1 MVTAKRKLTDKAIA
15 ALKPAAAS
23 SRYTVWDAGCLHL
36 GVRVTDK
43 GAKSFIV
50 LKRLPH
56 GRPVVHVLGRYP
68 TTTLGQARSQTPDI
82 LRDLEKGITPKAKQM
97 AEARES
103 ARRSADTFAVAVA
116 RFVEYEQA
124 KKLRTWRSTEAVLRR
139 EFLGQKPKGSR
150 ITTLVDGHRRVEWKT
165 AWLDGPDPMWRGK
178 PASSIARADI
188 VARLDEIAR
197 RNKFAARHALSAV
210 RRLFGWAEEGE
221 RFGIVESPAARIRDR
236 LLGITGKH
244 LRRTRV
250 LGDDELRSV
259 WQAAESMS
267 YPFGPLVQLLMLTGQ
282 RLKDIAHAEWGEIDR
297 DAERL
302 VLPPDRFKTD
312 VAQEVP
318 LAPKAMEIIEAL
330 PTFTGPYLF
339 TTTSGQRP
347 MGGFHKPK
355 QLLMASIA
363 AQRKRDRLAVMPHW
377 VLHDL
382 RRTVRTRLTSD
393 CNVDAFIAERVIGH
407 LLPGLHRV
415 YDQGLH
421 RPQKKAALIA
431 WESCL
436 LAIVDPQPAGDGN
449 VIQLKKRA

>member
-1 MVTAKRKLTDKAIA
+1 MGTAKARLTDKGIS
-15 ALKPAAAS
+15 ALKPAPAGG
-23 SRYTVWDAGCLHL
+23 RYTVWDAGCLHL

-43 GAKSFIV
+43 GAKSFII

-56 GRPVVHVLGRYP
+56 GKPVVHVVGRHP
-68 TTTLGQARSQTPDI
+68 ITTLADARKATPSV
-82 LRDLEKGITPKAKQM
+82 LGDLERGITPKAKREQ
-97 AEARES
+97 EARES
-103 ARRSADTFAVAVA
+103 ALRNADTFGIAVE

-139 EFLGQKPKGSR
+139 EFLGQKPKGTR
-150 ITTLVDGHRRVEWKT
+150 VTTVVDGRRKVEWKT
-165 AWLDGPDPMWRGK
+165 TWSDGPAPVWRGK
-178 PASSIARADI
+178 PVSSITRANI

-250 LGDDELRSV
+250 LANDELRSV
-259 WQAAESMS
+259 WQAAGGAG

-282 RLKDIAHAEWGEIDR
+282 RLKDIAHAGRGEIDP

-302 VLPPDRFKTD
+302 VLPPERFKTD

-318 LAPKAMEIIEAL
+318 LAPKAVEIIEAL

-339 TTTSGQRP
+339 TTTNGSRP

-355 QLLMASIA
+355 QLLMEAIE
-363 AQRKRDRLAVMPHW
+363 AQRKEDGLAPMAHW

-436 LAIVDPQPAGDGN
+436 LGIVEPQPADGGN
-449 VIQLKKRA
+449 VVRLKRA